1 MNEKQFV
8 KLALETGVPESSTN
22 DMREVFQ
29 KLSDKTEFASEAAS
43 NHPHPY
49 INFEQFPEAVLRLAA
64 LRYEWR
70 PPENLED
77 AEEEL
82 YFASPPFMP
91 PNPRE
96 SQLGDGD
103 EEPPPRPPETV
114 FVQIVKAYLKDDLL
128 IRARRFKTAG
138 STQAK
143 FRSQLRTAPHGLWLS
158 SKSLTAGV

>member
-1 MNEKQFV
+1 MV
-8 KLALETGVPESSTN
+8 
-22 DMREVFQ
+22 R
-29 KLSDKTEFASEAAS
+29 AA
-43 NHPHPY
+43 
-49 INFEQFPEAVLRLAA
+49 VTAA
-64 LRYEWR
+64 AHDDDDDDDDDADD
-70 PPENLED
+70 ED

>member
-1 MNEKQFV
+1 
-8 KLALETGVPESSTN
+8 
-22 DMREVFQ
+22 
-29 KLSDKTEFASEAAS
+29 
-43 NHPHPY
+43 
-49 INFEQFPEAVLRLAA
+49 
-64 LRYEWR
+64 
-70 PPENLED
+70 
-77 AEEEL
+77 
-82 YFASPPFMP
+82 MP

-158 SKSLTAGV
+158 SKSLTAGATSAGAPRTQPTAGTSPQNTPVPAGR